1 MWSGLQRFRNI
12 PRKKVLAGVLI
23 LGLIMSVAVFKIVK
37 NKGQAG
43 VPVKIAKVEI
53 KPIQDNVFASGR
65 VRLCAKQEIYN
76 FTGTT
81 VQELNVSPGDRVSK
95 GQVLGLLNADELE
108 DDYNEAK
115 ANFIAQEAILNKA
128 IYPREEEVAQKRA
141 SCQRAEA
148 DYRNAQKNYE
158 RKKTLYDQGA
168 LSIKELDE
176 AELDMAQKE
185 AEYKIAGEELKMKE
199 TGPVGHELT
208 ALKAQIEQARYRFEQ
223 EENKLNKTV
232 LRAEMDG
239 VVTAVEVALGDYVQ
253 PGTRLITIG
262 DTGQLE
268 VTAGVSEADSGKLK
282 TGQKVK
288 VTTAAQPGREY
299 NGILQSVSPGAVAAA
314 KTTERGSQIE
324 VPVIVRINGDTEGLR
339 PGYTVD
345 LSITTVDRD
354 KALVVPYESIVE
366 KEGVKKVFV
375 VENQVAKLK
384 DVATGVDTTL
394 LTEILAGL
402 SEGEKVVVSPGKDLQ
417 DGSQVKEVTGTPPVK
432 GGVNVT

>member
-1 MWSGLQRFRNI
+1 M
-12 PRKKVLAGVLI
+12 LAGVLI
-23 LGLIMSVAVFKIVK
+23 LGLVVSVVVLNMAK
-37 NKGQAG
+37 NKAQAG
-43 VPVKIAKVEI
+43 IPVKTARVEA

-65 VRLCAKQEIYN
+65 VRLCAKQELYAFI
-76 FTGTT
+76 GTT

-95 GQVLGLLNADELE
+95 GQILGLLNADDIE

-115 ANFIAQEAILNKA
+115 ANFIAQEANLNKA
-128 IYPREEEVAQKRA
+128 IYPREEEVAQERA
-141 SCQRAEA
+141 NCQRAEA

-158 RKKTLYDQGA
+158 RKKLLYNQGA
-168 LSIKELDE
+168 LSVKELEE

-185 AEYKIAGEELKMKE
+185 AEYKIAGEKLKMKE
-199 TGPVGHELT
+199 SGPVGHELT

-282 TGQKVK
+282 PGQKVK

-299 NGILQSVSPGAVAAA
+299 SGILQSVSPGAVAV
-314 KTTERGSQIE
+314 KTAERGSQIE
-324 VPVIVRINGDTEGLR
+324 VPVIVKINGDTEGLR

-345 LSITTVDRD
+345 LTITTVDKDR
-354 KALVVPYESIVE
+354 ALVVPYESVVE

-375 VENQVAKLK
+375 VENQVARLK
-384 DVATGVDTTL
+384 DVTIGVDTAL
-394 LTEILAGL
+394 LTEILSGL
-402 SEGEKVVVSPGKDLQ
+402 SEGETVVESPGKELR
-417 DGSQVKEVTGTPPVK
+417 DGSRVKEVTSSPPVK
-432 GGVNVT
+432 GGANAT

>member
-1 MWSGLQRFRNI
+1 LRPVLQRLRNM
-12 PRKKVLAGVLI
+12 PGKRVLAGVLI
-23 LGLIMSVAVFKIVK
+23 LGLIMSVAALNMVRS
-37 NKGQAG
+37 KGQAS
-43 VPVKIAKVEI
+43 VPVKTAIVEN

-65 VRLCAKQEIYN
+65 VRLCAKQELYT

-95 GQVLGLLNADELE
+95 GKVLGLLNADEIE

-115 ANFIAQEAILNKA
+115 ANFIAQEATLNKA
-128 IYPREEEVAQKRA
+128 MYPREEEVAQKRA

-148 DYRNAQKNYE
+148 EYRNAQKNYE
-158 RKKTLYDQGA
+158 RKKLLYDQGA
-168 LSIKELDE
+168 LSEKELDD

-185 AEYKIAGEELKMKE
+185 AEYKIAEEEWKMQE

-208 ALKAQIEQARYRFEQ
+208 ALQAQIEQARYRLEQ

-239 VVTAVEVALGDYVQ
+239 VVTTVEVALGDYVQ

-268 VTAGVSEADSGKLK
+268 VTAGVNEADSGKLK
-282 TGQKVK
+282 PGQKVK

-299 NGILQSVSPGAVAAA
+299 SGILQSVSPGAVAA
-314 KTTERGSQIE
+314 KTTEQGSQIE
-324 VPVIVRINGDTEGLR
+324 VPVIVRIDGDTEGLR

-345 LSITTVDRD
+345 LSITAVDKD
-354 KALVVPYESIVE
+354 NALVVPYESVVE
-366 KEGVKKVFV
+366 KEGVKQVFV
-375 VENQVAKLK
+375 VENQVARLK
-384 DVATGVDTTL
+384 DVTTGVDTAL

-402 SEGEKVVVSPGKDLQ
+402 SEGEKVVVSPGKELQ
-417 DGSQVKEVTGTPPVK
+417 DGSRVQEVTETPVNE
-432 GGVNVT
+432 GVNLT